1 MDLTVGAIIEG
12 KVKSITNFGAFIAL
26 PENRTGM
33 VHISEVANAY
43 VNDIRQYLT
52 EGQDVKVMVIALD
65 PAGKIN
71 LSTKRREPKPAAP
84 KPPQKPAGEG
94 AAQEGGGDVMGR
106 ALDFGGNADER
117 GAVDGV
123 ACQCGGGHN
132 AGDDAGGAGA
142 QAAGDGNV
150 SLNVDGNG
158 EGWLAPCGKRI
169 DKADVDQVVLVL
181 ELLGAA
187 RDGELVGTLE
197 GEVRVEADGHAEG
210 VVADA

>member
-1 MDLTVGAIIEG
+1 MAGA
-12 KVKSITNFGAFIAL
+12 TFI
-26 PENRTGM
+26 GM
-33 VHISEVANAY
+33 
-43 VNDIRQYLT
+43 
-52 EGQDVKVMVIALD
+52 
-65 PAGKIN
+65 
-71 LSTKRREPKPAAP
+71 
-84 KPPQKPAGEG
+84 
-94 AAQEGGGDVMGR
+94 
-106 ALDFGGNADER
+106 ALDFGGNANQL

-158 EGWLAPCGKRI
+158 KSRLAPCGQCI
-169 DKADVDQVVLVL
+169 DKADVNQVVLVL
-181 ELLGAA
+181 ELFGAA
-187 RDGELVGTLE
+187 RDGELVGALE